1 MNSLEDVLRSA
12 KHARLIP
19 NIADSRKEER
29 LVSIL
34 LAVLSAVRPF
44 AAQLLDFSGVRVG
57 KTSNVECY
65 TEVDFPASDAN
76 RTDRPD
82 GLISVMSRSKVRW
95 TALFEAKVDN
105 AEIDEEQILRYGEA
119 ARTFGINT
127 VITLSN
133 QLVPLPTHVPYSVPK
148 RLSNKLDFYHISWTS
163 IRTQAM
169 LILKDSEDLNP
180 EQRFILEEMVRYF
193 EHSNSG
199 VKRFDQMNKEWRPL
213 IMGIRHGEQ
222 FQKAS
227 PEIENTVASWHQ
239 EERDVCLIL
248 TRRIGERVDIRLP
261 RKHINDTVLRVRDAC
276 NDLVN
281 TNELSSGFDIP
292 NAASDLEVMVNLQRR
307 TISCSMKLQAPGD
320 RKRSNSRINWIL
332 RQLRGVE
339 GDDIFVRAFWLGRSQ
354 STQAVLA
361 EVQANSGCL
370 EIDRPGAVPTS
381 FEVVIII
388 DLAGRFSGRSTF
400 IEDLEKAIP
409 SFYDRVGQN
418 LRKWV
423 PPPPSI
429 EKRDPVQSEADP
441 RQVDEVI
448 GMGDSEL
455 DELTN
460 GQT

>member
-1 MNSLEDVLRSA
+1 MNSLEDVLRGA
-12 KHARLIP
+12 RRARLIP

-34 LAVLSAVRPF
+34 LAVLGAVRPF

-57 KTSNVECY
+57 KTSDVECY
-65 TEVDFPASDAN
+65 TEVDLAASDAN

-82 GLISVMSRSKVRW
+82 GLIRVLSRSKVSW
-95 TALFEAKVDN
+95 TALVEAKVDN
-105 AEIDEEQILRYGEA
+105 AEIDEEQLLRYGES
-119 ARTFGINT
+119 ARAFEIKT

-133 QLVPLPTHVPYSVPK
+133 QLVPLPTHVPYTVPK
-148 RLSNKLDFYHISWTS
+148 RLSNRLEFYHISWTS

-169 LILKDSEDLNP
+169 LTLKDSEDLSP
-180 EQRFILEEMVRYF
+180 EQQFILEEMVRYF

-213 IMGIRHGEQ
+213 TMGIRHGEQ
-222 FQKAS
+222 FQRTS

-248 TRRIGERVDIRLP
+248 TRRIGERVDIRLS
-261 RKHINDTVLRVRDAC
+261 RKHRNDTTLRFRDAC
-276 NDLVN
+276 SDLVN

-332 RQLRGVE
+332 RQLRDVE
-339 GDDIFVRAFWLGRSQ
+339 GDDVFIRAFWPGRSQ
-354 STQAVLA
+354 STQAILA
-361 EVQANSGCL
+361 DVQADTSCL
-370 EIDRPGAVPTS
+370 ETDRPGAVPTS
-381 FEVVIII
+381 FEVVVIT
-388 DLAGRFSGRSTF
+388 DLGGRFSGRSTF
-400 IEDLEKAIP
+400 IEELEKAIP
-409 SFYDRVGQN
+409 TYYDRVGQH

-423 PPPPSI
+423 PPPPTI
-429 EKRDPVQSEADP
+429 EKRDPTQNHGQARSDVEDKESDDGQSEVNP
-441 RQVDEVI
+441 SQ
-448 GMGDSEL
+448 
-455 DELTN
+455 
-460 GQT
+460 